1 MERVI
6 EVQLRPSVFD
16 ANIAALRTVDGDL
29 AGGLA
34 SQPIE
39 PAVVAAGRDGAL
51 TFRIPGPEGT
61 SQWFGRT
68 SMPTVSGPALIE
80 QFNRGEGNPAL
91 PGVGQGIE
99 AQLLVEQLPAHRA
112 VFVIEF
118 DPWHLSLALRVHEF
132 AGAIQAG
139 RIVLIC
145 ASGGADTR
153 SPQALGRR
161 LAEFLIAQPGYVIPN
176 RLLSWPWM
184 EPGDV
189 DPFRTVLQS
198 GGERAVCGRAET
210 FGPVEV
216 RLTASDRASAP
227 RDGDDVK
234 VVGLALAPSPGLTPR
249 ARALAEA
256 ATEVGIDWRDCL
268 ADNPARGCALAHLKR
283 VDEHEPALVV
293 AFDHVRKDLPAA
305 FPADLPLVTWLDTPT
320 LVCEA
325 LRDRL
330 GDRDRLCPS
339 SSHLARQLTA
349 LGVPGERIRVVPLFA
364 SGPASDALR
373 VNEAVAQRY
382 RCDVAVFADG
392 ADLTPATWGLKLE
405 SHERLYR
412 ALVDRLTRE
421 GHRFHAHLADQVLTQ
436 VEGQLKLTLQDD
448 GVRAVMRR
456 QIEQVIG
463 PTLVRLAVVRE
474 LTAAS
479 LDVRLYGTGWETHES
494 VKSLWHGAL
503 ADANEMHRALAG
515 SRVVVHA
522 DPSGL
527 LSREVF
533 EAAAASRPLLA
544 RSHPY
549 DERPGGLATLFE
561 IGTEV
566 LTYSVPRE
574 AAALAAHLIG
584 DPDSALQIAA
594 AANARVRADHTAANR
609 LRQIVDFGLTG
620 VRGGVP
626 TDSG

>member
-6 EVQLRPSVFD
+6 EVQLRPSVFE
-16 ANIAALRTVDGDL
+16 ANIAALRNVDGDL
-29 AGGLA
+29 AVCLA
-34 SQPIE
+34 SQAIE
-39 PAVVAAGRDGAL
+39 PAVVAAGRDGAT

-61 SQWFGRT
+61 SRWFGRT
-68 SMPTVSGPALIE
+68 SMPTVSGSALIE
-80 QFNRGEGNPAL
+80 QFNCGEGNPAL

-99 AQLLVEQLPAHRA
+99 AELLVEKLPVHRA
-112 VFVIEF
+112 VFVVEF
-118 DPWHLSLALRVHEF
+118 DPWILSLALRVHDF
-132 AGAIQAG
+132 ADAIRVG

-145 ASGGADTR
+145 AGGGPDAR
-153 SPQALGRR
+153 SPEALGQR
-161 LAEFLIAQPGYVIPN
+161 LAQFLIAEPGYVIPD

-189 DPFRTVLQS
+189 DPFRTVLQH
-198 GGERAVCGRAET
+198 GGERAVCGRSET
-210 FGPVEV
+210 FGPIEA
-216 RLTASDRASAP
+216 RLTARDRAAAP
-227 RDGDDVK
+227 SNGDDVK
-234 VVGLALAPSPGLTPR
+234 VVGLALAPSPGLTQCV
-249 ARALAEA
+249 RALAEA
-256 ATEVGIDWRDCL
+256 AERIGIDWRDCL
-268 ADNPARGCALAHLKR
+268 ADNPVRGCTLAHLKR
-283 VDEHEPALVV
+283 VDEHEPALAV
-293 AFDHVRKDLPAA
+293 AFDHVRKDLPTV
-305 FPADLPLVTWLDTPT
+305 FPVDLPLVTWFDTPT

-339 SSHLARQLTA
+339 SSHLAGQLTA
-349 LGVPGERIRVVPLFA
+349 IGVPGERIRVVPLFA
-364 SGPASDALR
+364 TGPASDALR

-392 ADLTPATWGLKLE
+392 ADLTPGTWGLKLE
-405 SHERLYR
+405 SHERLYH

-421 GHRFHAHLADQVLTQ
+421 GHRFHAHLADPVLTQ
-436 VEGQLKLTLQDD
+436 VESKLKLTLQDD

-463 PTLVRLAVVRE
+463 PTLIRLAVVRE

-503 ADANEMHRALAG
+503 ADADEMHQALAG
-515 SRVVVHA
+515 ARLVVHI
-522 DPSGL
+522 DPSGQV
-527 LSREVF
+527 SREVF
-533 EAAAASRPLLA
+533 EAAAANRPVLA

-561 IGTEV
+561 IGSEV

-584 DPDSALQIAA
+584 DPDAALQIAA
-594 AANARVRADHTAANR
+594 AANARVRADHTAAHR

-620 VRGGVP
+620 VSAEILAGSR
-626 TDSG
+626 